1 MLDGIAVGSNYTKF
15 AVTPQTSP
23 APQEWTVG
31 GNGRLKQGRYTEV
44 PYSHLEL
51 FLANNASSTEVNY
64 IEVTGISAADLT
76 GSYGSPPAPGTL
88 GQKIKAANPKK
99 VALKLP
105 DGLSVTDMSYCF
117 VSCKNLVSLENFPS
131 GVTYMQACFYNC
143 GNLTTV
149 PDIPASV
156 TGMLE
161 CFRFCKSL
169 TQCPDIPSSVTDM
182 TYCFDSCT
190 VLERVKINRGY
201 AGCNFYNAF
210 KDCTSLQ
217 NGGIQVPS
225 AYFGT
230 YKANAGTMGTSA
242 DKFVGF

>member
-1 MLDGIAVGSNYTKF
+1 MEAY
-15 AVTPQTSP
+15 
-23 APQEWTVG
+23 
-31 GNGRLKQGRYTEV
+31 
-44 PYSHLEL
+44 
-51 FLANNASSTEVNY
+51 LANASSTEVNY

-76 GSYGSPPAPGTL
+76 GSYGSPPAPGPL

-131 GVTYMQACFYNC
+131 GVTDMRACFYNC

-182 TYCFDSCT
+182 RYCFGNCT

-201 AGCNFYNAF
+201 AGCNFYNTF
-210 KDCTSLQ
+210 EHCTALQDGGIKVPSTHLTNYQ
-217 NGGIQVPS
+217 NG
-225 AYFGT
+225 AT
-230 YKANAGTMGTSA
+230 DMGTTANKFSA
-242 DKFVGF
+242 Q